1 MEQVLMNDIQS
12 ELEQLFIELFCNE
25 DFLTSNGF
33 LDDIESSLVMGFIV
47 IAKDKTYMRQLF
59 DKFRQ
64 NNFNIE
70 ITLEEV
76 MQYIYQSKELSK
88 VFNDAVTKYY
98 KELFRKKVDNLSE
111 LNDKPGDIVNIDV
124 KNFDYYNR
132 DKAFLYVD
140 GDIYIGETNETH
152 SDIVS
157 QYFNK
162 DNQLRPDENDIGK
175 EVIFGHIVNNIAFI
189 DASESINPMNISN
202 EIRNELDVKKVYLIP
217 LDNETK
223 LIRLAA

>member
-1 MEQVLMNDIQS
+1 MEQIFTKDIQN
-12 ELEQLFIELFCNE
+12 ELKQLFIKLFCNE

-47 IAKDKTYMRQLF
+47 IAKDKTYMQQLF
-59 DKFRQ
+59 DNFCQ

-98 KELFRKKVDNLSE
+98 KELFRKKVDNLSK

-140 GDIYIGETNETH
+140 GDIYIGETDETH

-157 QYFNK
+157 RYFNQ
-162 DNQLRPDENDIGK
+162 DNQLRPDESNIGK

-189 DASESINPMNISN
+189 DASESINPMDISN
-202 EIRNELDVKKVYLIP
+202 EIQNELDVKKIYLIS

>member
-1 MEQVLMNDIQS
+1 MEQIFTKDIQN
-12 ELEQLFIELFCNE
+12 ELKQLFIKLFCNE
-25 DFLTSNGF
+25 DFLTFNGF
-33 LDDIESSLVMGFIV
+33 LDDIESSLIMGFIV
-47 IAKDKTYMRQLF
+47 IAKDKTYMQQLF
-59 DKFRQ
+59 DNFCQ

-98 KELFRKKVDNLSE
+98 KELFRKKVDNLSK

-124 KNFDYYNR
+124 KKFDYYNR

-140 GDIYIGETNETH
+140 GKIYVGDETH
-152 SDIVS
+152 SDIVLR
-157 QYFNK
+157 YFNK
-162 DNQLRPDENDIGK
+162 DNQLRPNENDIGN
-175 EVIFGHIVNNIAFI
+175 EVVFGHIVNNIAFI

-202 EIRNELDVKKVYLIP
+202 KICNELDVKKAYLIS
-217 LDNETK
+217 LNDETK
-223 LIRLAA
+223 LVRLAA

>member
-1 MEQVLMNDIQS
+1 MEQIFTKDIQN
-12 ELEQLFIELFCNE
+12 ELKQLFIKLFCNE

-59 DKFRQ
+59 DKFRH

-124 KNFDYYNR
+124 KKFDYYNR

>member
-1 MEQVLMNDIQS
+1 MEQILTKNIQN
-12 ELEQLFIELFCNE
+12 ELKQLFIELFCNE

-47 IAKDKTYMRQLF
+47 IAKNEAYMQQLF
-59 DKFRQ
+59 DKFCQ
-64 NNFNIE
+64 NNSNTK

-88 VFNDAVTKYY
+88 VFNDEVTKYY

-140 GDIYIGETNETH
+140 GDIYIGKTDETH

-157 QYFNK
+157 RYFNQ
-162 DNQLRPDENDIGK
+162 DNQLRPDGNNIGK

-189 DASESINPMNISN
+189 DASESINPMNISS
-202 EIRNELDVKKVYLIP
+202 ELQNRLNVKKVYLIP

-223 LIRLAA
+223 LVRIAA

>member
-1 MEQVLMNDIQS
+1 
-12 ELEQLFIELFCNE
+12 
-25 DFLTSNGF
+25 
-33 LDDIESSLVMGFIV
+33 
-47 IAKDKTYMRQLF
+47 
-59 DKFRQ
+59 
-64 NNFNIE
+64 
-70 ITLEEV
+70 

>member
-1 MEQVLMNDIQS
+1 MEQILMKDIQN
-12 ELEQLFIELFCNE
+12 ELNELFIELFCNE

-47 IAKDKTYMRQLF
+47 IAKDKTYMQQLF
-59 DKFRQ
+59 DKFYQ

-98 KELFRKKVDNLSE
+98 KELFRKKVDNLSK

-140 GDIYIGETNETH
+140 GDIYIGETDETH

-157 QYFNK
+157 RYFNQ
-162 DNQLRPDENDIGK
+162 DNQLRPDGSNIGK

-189 DASESINPMNISN
+189 DASESINLMNISS
-202 EIRNELDVKKVYLIP
+202 EIQNQLNVKKIYLIP

-223 LIRLAA
+223 LVRIAA

>member
-1 MEQVLMNDIQS
+1 MERVLINDIQS

-47 IAKDKTYMRQLF
+47 IAKDKTYMQQLF
-59 DKFRQ
+59 DKFCQ
-64 NNFNIE
+64 NNSNIE

-98 KELFRKKVDNLSE
+98 KELFRKKVDNLSK

-140 GDIYIGETNETH
+140 GDIYIGETDETH

-157 QYFNK
+157 RYFNQ
-162 DNQLRPDENDIGK
+162 DNQLRPDESNIGK

-202 EIRNELDVKKVYLIP
+202 EIQNELDVKKVYLIS

-223 LIRLAA
+223 LIRIAA

>member
-1 MEQVLMNDIQS
+1 MEQVLTKDIQN
-12 ELEQLFIELFCNE
+12 ELNELFIELFCNE
-25 DFLTSNGF
+25 DFLISNGF

-47 IAKDKTYMRQLF
+47 IAKDKTYMQQLF
-59 DKFRQ
+59 DKFCQ
-64 NNFNIE
+64 NNSNIE

-88 VFNDAVTKYY
+88 VFNDEVTKYY

-140 GDIYIGETNETH
+140 GDIYIGETDETH

-157 QYFNK
+157 RYFNQ
-162 DNQLRPDENDIGK
+162 DNQLRPGESNIGK

-202 EIRNELDVKKVYLIP
+202 EIQNELDVKKVYLIS

-223 LIRLAA
+223 LIRIAA